1 VSLDDGPT
9 DDMKTTTRTT
19 WGSMAMAMAMG
30 AVALVAFAF
39 PELRDADAQ
48 TATSASVVGSAPAL
62 PSIVPRVGAA
72 AKSGD
77 PQSIENPGYPN
88 AYFFK
93 PRSAKSMKP
102 VIVYLHGRGGVPDEG
117 CRAWAKVATEF
128 GWLLCPSG
136 QDDRGHGQRGW
147 NNERENSTKNVMGAL
162 TSLRK
167 KFGRK
172 VQLYGNVLIGFSEG
186 AYVAEN
192 IGPRDPKT
200 FNRWLIVASC
210 DRYFGAATADIHA
223 KKKQIKRVYLWTG
236 ELDGAEKES
245 EQTFEHLKSEGIQ
258 VKLTVPKGL
267 PHAIPADT
275 MTQHFRAPIKWLVSA
290 K

>member
-1 VSLDDGPT
+1 MVRWASS
-9 DDMKTTTRTT
+9 
-19 WGSMAMAMAMG
+19 GSMAMAMG
-30 AVALVAFAF
+30 AATLLLATL
-39 PELRDADAQ
+39 PDLRDAEAQ

-62 PSIVPRVGAA
+62 PSATPHVGAA
-72 AKSGD
+72 ARSGD
-77 PQSIENPGYPN
+77 PQSIENPGFPN
-88 AYFFK
+88 AYFYK
-93 PRSAKSMKP
+93 PRSSKSMKP
-102 VIVYLHGRGGVPDEG
+102 VIVYLHGRSGIPDEG

-136 QDDRGHGQRGW
+136 QEDRGHGQRGW
-147 NNERENSTKNVMGAL
+147 NNDWETSTKDVMGAL
-162 TSLRK
+162 MSLRK

-200 FNRWLIVASC
+200 FNRWLIIASC

-236 ELDGAEKES
+236 EMDGAEKES
-245 EQTFEHLKSEGIQ
+245 EATFDHLKSEGIQ
-258 VKLTVPKGL
+258 VKLMVPKGL
-267 PHAIPADT
+267 PHAIPVDT
-275 MTQHFRAPIKWLVSA
+275 MTQHFRAPLKWLVSA